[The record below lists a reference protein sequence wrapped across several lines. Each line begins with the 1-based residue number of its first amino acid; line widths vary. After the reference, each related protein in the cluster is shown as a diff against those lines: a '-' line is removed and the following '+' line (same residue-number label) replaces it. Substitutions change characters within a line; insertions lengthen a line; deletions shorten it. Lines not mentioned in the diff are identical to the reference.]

1 MQFGLKRLGAGWLS
15 GGLSTIAILIS
26 LITFYYSFL
35 QAEDPSLMTGRTMTF
50 GRNSDTGFR
59 TFNLPV
65 TFVNN
70 GGGNAVVEAINISVT
85 GPDGGTRVWDAEDRI
100 DGYNLGG
107 PFAPVNIPGRQSVS
121 EGFRFNPVD
130 RQDTPVF
137 PVEGVY
143 RIEVSAKLAGDGDTL
158 ATAQC
163 TQFMADDLPY
173 IEEILMRWPLIF
185 EVVSDEEELEPGRSY
200 LRRW

>member
-1 MQFGLKRLGAGWLS
+1 M
-15 GGLSTIAILIS
+15 
-26 LITFYYSFL
+26 
-35 QAEDPSLMTGRTMTF
+35 
-50 GRNSDTGFR
+50 
-59 TFNLPV
+59 
-65 TFVNN
+65 
-70 GGGNAVVEAINISVT
+70 
-85 GPDGGTRVWDAEDRI
+85 
-100 DGYNLGG
+100 
-107 PFAPVNIPGRQSVS
+107 
-121 EGFRFNPVD
+121 D

-158 ATAQC
+158 ATAQF

-173 IEEILMRWPLIF
+173 IEEIPMRWPLIF